1 MKLGYA
7 FLKHIALVMQ
17 LGHDGTGLPTKFSG
31 ALLLV
36 SLYTVIFF
44 ATNPDISENLLGYC
58 FVVFIYLFVL
68 RTQIIG
74 LILLIGIISGV
85 FSVVLSQFGDLSPLH
100 LVMLHAMEYLLVF
113 GALINT
119 IKRHANLTE

>member
-1 MKLGYA
+1 MKIIFAL
-7 FLKHIALVMQ
+7 LKHIALVMK
-17 LGHDGTGLPTKFSG
+17 LEHDGTGLPTKFSG

-36 SLYTVIFF
+36 SLYTALIFSNSTD
-44 ATNPDISENLLGYC
+44 ASDHLLGHC

-68 RTQIIG
+68 RTQVIG
-74 LILLIGIISGV
+74 LIFLIGIIS
-85 FSVVLSQFGDLSPLH
+85 SLISLILSQFGDLSALH
-100 LVMLHAMEYLLVF
+100 LVMLNAMEYLLVF

>member
-1 MKLGYA
+1 
-7 FLKHIALVMQ
+7 MQ
-17 LGHDGTGLPTKFSG
+17 LEHDGTGLPTKFSG
-31 ALLLV
+31 AFLLV
-36 SLYTVIFF
+36 SLYTVLVFSNS
-44 ATNPDISENLLGYC
+44 ADASDHLLGHS

-74 LILLIGIISGV
+74 LILLIGIIS
-85 FSVVLSQFGDLSPLH
+85 SVISLILGQFGDLSALH